1 MEPIFYSNH
10 DSEINTDNNPIQVFD
25 INSLMK
31 CNGNITKIKREQLQ
45 EIARSMGIDTRDIR
59 GIIKKKLQLYNEI
72 IEING
77 N

>member
-1 MEPIFYSNH
+1 
-10 DSEINTDNNPIQVFD
+10 
-25 INSLMK
+25 MK